1 MLKKILVPVDG
12 STFGEYALPMALA
25 LSHQADADIQL
36 AMVNQPAG
44 LMGGWEEAFES
55 THMMYLESLEA
66 KVAEVAASPAPTVLL
81 DGDVPDALC
90 QEAIRSDSDLIVMS
104 THGRGGLTRVWLGSV
119 ADGVVRQS
127 STPVLLIRPPEG
139 ENPFL
144 EVEKPK
150 IRRILIP
157 LEGSTLSEAAIEP
170 ALELGALFGA
180 SFTLLRVIEFPMMVG
195 AYLPET
201 LQSNQAILEEAETE
215 ARAYL
220 EGVRSRLDDGSRQI
234 DTDVVV
240 NQQPARAILNYAA
253 ANNADL
259 VSIATHGRGGVER
272 TLLGSTTDKV
282 IRGANTPILIV
293 RPVKMEAATL
303 TESVA

>member
-12 STFGEYALPMALA
+12 STFGEYALPTALE
-25 LSHQADADIQL
+25 LSRQADADIRL

-44 LMGGWEEAFES
+44 LMGGWEEAFQS
-55 THMMYLESLEA
+55 THITYLESLEA
-66 KVAEVAASPAPTVLL
+66 KVAEVAARPVSTALL

-104 THGRGGLTRVWLGSV
+104 THGRGGLTRMWLGSV
-119 ADGVVRQS
+119 ADAVVRQS
-127 STPVLLIRPPEG
+127 STPVLLVRPSEA
-139 ENPFL
+139 EEPFL
-144 EVEKPK
+144 EIEGPK

-157 LEGSTLSEAAIEP
+157 LEVSTLSEAAIEP

-240 NQQPARAILNYAA
+240 NQQPARGILNYAA
-253 ANNADL
+253 ANNVDL
-259 VSIATHGRGGVER
+259 VSIATHGRRGVER
-272 TLLGSTTDKV
+272 TLLGSTADKV

-293 RPVKMEAATL
+293 RPVKRVAAAL